1 MIWGSLFV
9 PVGIVVVTVVHL
21 AVEAKD
27 LLSVGEVDD
36 FLFDLAWLSIVGSY
50 ELVSAV

>member
-21 AVEAKD
+21 AVEAED
-27 LLSVGEVDD
+27 FLSVGEVDD
-36 FLFDLAWLSIVGSY
+36 LLLYFASLLHVGSD
-50 ELVSAV
+50 ELESAV